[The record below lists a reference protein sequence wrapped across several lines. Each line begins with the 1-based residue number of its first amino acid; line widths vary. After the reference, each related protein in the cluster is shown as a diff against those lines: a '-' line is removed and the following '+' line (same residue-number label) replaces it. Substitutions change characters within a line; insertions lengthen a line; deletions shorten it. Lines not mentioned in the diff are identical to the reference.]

1 VLDVGCGDG
10 LLTEKM
16 AEHYPRVT
24 GIDGSREKIEV
35 ARRRVPAAEF
45 HAVMFEEFEFVE
57 TFDSV
62 VMINFLE
69 HVDDPVASI
78 CKARSLLAEGGEVVA
93 FVPNALSLN
102 RRLGVAMGIIKNPY
116 ELSEAD
122 LKVGHR
128 RFYDMNKLAE
138 DFVNG
143 RMIPIEIGG
152 LFLKPLPN
160 AQMKSWS
167 PELREAL
174 YVVGGELPEYCGLA
188 YVRAVK

>member
-1 VLDVGCGDG
+1 MLDVGCGDG

>member
-1 VLDVGCGDG
+1 MLDVGCGDG
-10 LLTEKM
+10 LLTQKM
-16 AEHYPRVT
+16 AECYPHVT
-24 GIDGSREKIEV
+24 GIDGSREKIET

-45 HAVMFEEFEFVE
+45 HAAMFEEFESVE
-57 TFDSV
+57 AFDSV